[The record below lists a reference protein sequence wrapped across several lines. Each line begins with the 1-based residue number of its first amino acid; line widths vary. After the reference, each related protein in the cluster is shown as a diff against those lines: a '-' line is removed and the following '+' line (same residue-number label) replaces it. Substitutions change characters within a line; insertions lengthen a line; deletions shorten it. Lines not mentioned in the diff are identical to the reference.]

1 MAFSKKHQPG
11 LHVVAAPSGGGKT
24 SLVAAL
30 LKRDQHIG
38 LSVSYTTRPP
48 RPGEVDGVHYHFVD
62 IDRFE
67 ELRRQEAF
75 LESASV
81 YGHFYGTSRAA
92 VEQQLGQGLD
102 VMLDIDWQGAQ
113 QVRMSFP
120 SCNSIFILPPSLEE
134 LRRRL
139 SLRGQD
145 SKEVIEL
152 RMQKARAEIAHFAEF
167 DFLVINDDFNAA
179 LDDLHSI
186 VRHRCLKRQG
196 QEKQIQSLLAELLEN
211 V

>member
-1 MAFSKKHQPG
+1 MAFTRKHPPG

-30 LKRDQHIG
+30 LRRDPHIG

-48 RPGEVDGVHYHFVD
+48 RPGEENGVHYHFVD
-62 IDRFE
+62 QPHFE
-67 ELRRQEAF
+67 GMLRADAF
-75 LESASV
+75 LESALV
-81 YGHFYGTSRAA
+81 YGNYYGTSREA
-92 VEQQLGQGLD
+92 VEAQLQQGLD

-120 SCNSIFILPPSLEE
+120 SSNSVFILPPSLAE

-139 SLRGQD
+139 SMRGQD
-145 SKEVIEL
+145 SAEVIEL
-152 RMQKARAEIAHFAEF
+152 RMQKAKTEIAHFAEF
-167 DFLVINDDFNAA
+167 DYIIINDDFEEA

-186 VRHRCLKRQG
+186 VRHRRLKRQG
-196 QEKQIQSLLAELLEN
+196 QEDRVQTLLAELLEN

>member
-1 MAFSKKHQPG
+1 MASLPN
-11 LHVVAAPSGGGKT
+11 LYVVAAPSGGGKT

-30 LKRDQHIG
+30 LERDPQIG
-38 LSVSYTTRPP
+38 LSISYTTRPP
-48 RPGEVDGVHYHFVD
+48 RPGEEDGVHYHFVD
-62 IDRFE
+62 KEKFD
-67 ELRRQEAF
+67 ELYREGAF
-75 LESASV
+75 LESATV

-92 VEQQLGQGLD
+92 VEQRLDQGFD

-120 SCNSIFILPPSLEE
+120 SCISLFILPPSLEE

-139 SLRGQD
+139 SQRGQD
-145 SKEVIEL
+145 SDEVIEH
-152 RMQKARAEIAHFAEF
+152 RMQQARAEIAHFAEF
-167 DFLVINDDFNAA
+167 DFLVINDNFDEA

-186 VRHRCLKRQG
+186 VRHHRLNRSG
-196 QEKQIQSLLAELLEN
+196 QEERINALLAELLEN